1 MEINQKMLR
10 AKRQLLEKFKQAAP
24 RVLGGKDRL
33 PPGQH
38 LTQGFPVL
46 DLGIHPEFRPERWRF
61 RVDGLVGQ
69 PMDLSWPEFCALPKA
84 GQVSDFHCV
93 TTWSKYDVR
102 WSGVKFGTILG
113 RVRPDS
119 RATHVVLTCDDGY
132 TTNLP
137 LDELRGDDV
146 LLAYELEG
154 KPVPLE
160 HGGPLRMI
168 VPHLYAWK
176 SAKFMSRITFLDRDE
191 PGFWEVRGYHNH
203 ADPWTEER
211 FG

>member
-1 MEINQKMLR
+1 VEINQKMVR
-10 AKRQLLEKFKQAAP
+10 AKEKLLDKFKRATP
-24 RVLGGKDRL
+24 RVLGGKERL

-46 DLGIHPEFRPERWRF
+46 DLGIHPEFHPERWRF
-61 RVDGLVGQ
+61 KVDGLVKT
-69 PMDLSWPEFCALPKA
+69 PLDLSWQEFQALPVA
-84 GQVSDFHCV
+84 QQVSDFHCV
-93 TTWSKYDVR
+93 TTWSKYDVK
-102 WSGVKFGTILG
+102 WTGVKFRTIMERAG
-113 RVRPDS
+113 VDPK
-119 RATHVVLTCDDGY
+119 ATHVVLSCNDGY

-137 LDELRGDDV
+137 LNELGGDDV

-154 KPVPLE
+154 KPLPLE
-160 HGGPLRMI
+160 HGGPMRML

-176 SAKFMSRITFLDRDE
+176 SAKFMTRITFLDHDD